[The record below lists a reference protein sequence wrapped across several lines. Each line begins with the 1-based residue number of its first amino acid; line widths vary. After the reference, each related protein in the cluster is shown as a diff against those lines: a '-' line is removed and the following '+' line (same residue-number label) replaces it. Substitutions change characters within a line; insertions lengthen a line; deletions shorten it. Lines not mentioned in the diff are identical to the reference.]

1 MHAYRRHQLVRL
13 TEAGWRGVL
22 HGAPGAPARWDA
34 QALDCLRH
42 WAEHHLPLVVTRQR
56 DGWLHTQPPESLSL
70 GLPAPARWGRRRL
83 SLRVPRTAVLHF
95 DEFPAAERIGGLLP
109 RRVRTPWRALCAAFE
124 RQGVTARV
132 CGSYGW
138 QQLTGLACVHPA
150 SDIDLVF
157 TLANA
162 RSADALGA
170 LLQRAPFERPR
181 LDGEFAFHDG
191 AAVAWREWA
200 PWRSGRVARIL
211 VKRLNGAALEDAA
224 TWEPGVPDHLTAVA
238 G

>member
-22 HGAPGAPARWDA
+22 HSAPGAPARWDA
-34 QALDCLRH
+34 QALDCLRY
-42 WAEHHLPLVVTRQR
+42 WAEHHLPLVVTRQG
-56 DGWLHTQPPESLSL
+56 DGWPHTQLPDTLAL

-83 SLRVPRTAVLHF
+83 SLRVPHTAVLCF
-95 DEFPAAERIGGLLP
+95 DEFPAAERIDGLLP
-109 RRVRTPWRALCAAFE
+109 RRVRTQWRALCAGFVRRGAA
-124 RQGVTARV
+124 ARV

-150 SDIDLVF
+150 SDIDLM
-157 TLANA
+157 LMPASA

-191 AAVAWREWA
+191 TAVAWREWA
-200 PWRSGRVARIL
+200 RWRSGRVAGIL
-211 VKRLNGAALEDAA
+211 VKRLDGASLEDAT
-224 TWEPGVPDHLTAVA
+224 TWEPGVPDRAVA
-238 G
+238 VAA

>member
-22 HGAPGAPARWDA
+22 HSAPEAPARWDA
-34 QALDCLRH
+34 QALDCLRY
-42 WAEHHLPLVVTRQR
+42 WAEHHLPLVVARQG
-56 DGWLHTQPPESLSL
+56 DGWPHMQPPDSLAL

-83 SLRVPRTAVLHF
+83 SLRVPRTAVHYF
-95 DEFPAAERIGGLLP
+95 DEFPAAECIGALLP
-109 RRVRTPWRALCAAFE
+109 WPVRAAWRALCAEFE
-124 RQGVTARV
+124 RLGVTARV

-138 QQLTGLACVHPA
+138 QQLTGLTCVHPA
-150 SDIDLVF
+150 SDIDLLL
-157 TLANA
+157 TPGHA
-162 RSADALGA
+162 RSADTLSA

-200 PWRSGRVARIL
+200 AWRSGRVARIL
-211 VKRLNGAALEDAA
+211 VKRLDGASLEDAT
-224 TWEPGVPDHLTAVA
+224 TWEPGVTGHAMAVA
-238 G
+238 E